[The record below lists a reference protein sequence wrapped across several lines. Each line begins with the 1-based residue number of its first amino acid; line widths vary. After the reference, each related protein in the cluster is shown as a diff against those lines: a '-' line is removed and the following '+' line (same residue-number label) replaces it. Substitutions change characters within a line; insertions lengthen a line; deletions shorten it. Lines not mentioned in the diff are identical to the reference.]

1 MLHIEDP
8 EIPPGF
14 QVRIIIQPLQ
24 PRGIS
29 PVFSPSPAIKISRQI
44 KRFKRKLAKLR
55 QRRNELFP
63 HNPFQYAFTLASYKG
78 NIMVLEQHLQ
88 RLRHFIA

>member
-14 QVRIIIQPLQ
+14 QVRVRILR

-29 PVFSPSPAIKISRQI
+29 PAFNANPAIELSKQI

-55 QRRNELFP
+55 RRRNELFP

-78 NIMVLEQHLQ
+78 NILVLEQHLQ
-88 RLRHFIA
+88 SLKHFIA